1 MKSPRFYVYCML
13 YGSLFII
20 DCRFLIVRVS
30 GSDTDG
36 TIIKRRLSS
45 LVQIKGSSLTPALI
59 TSAIE
64 RLHQGCMLL
73 SSFCSAIFRLFPMVS
88 KILIARRK
96 AQNGLGAGNLGYLL
110 QWMCEEGQDR
120 VTWRGCVRCF
130 PCMGEGKYALIHRHL
145 KAFYYLDLQFSEL
158 GAWLSSLTAHCNH
171 LGGLKNIDTWVPARD
186 SDILG

>member
-13 YGSLFII
+13 CGSLFIK
-20 DCRFLIVRVS
+20 DPRFFIVRVA
-30 GSDTDG
+30 GCDTDS

-45 LVQIKGSSLTPALI
+45 RPDKRQQFDSALI

-64 RLHQGCMLL
+64 RLHQACMFL

-96 AQNGLGAGNLGYLL
+96 AQNGLGAGNLEYLL

-130 PCMGEGKYALIHRHL
+130 PCMGEGKCALIHTDIW
-145 KAFYYLDLQFSEL
+145 KPFIIQIC
-158 GAWLSSLTAHCNH
+158 SSQNQGH
-171 LGGLKNIDTWVPARD
+171 G
-186 SDILG
+186 